1 MQYQAYCFL
10 HKGGGKMLEKLRD
23 HMANNGYQFN
33 ADFVIGGEFNRFK
46 FGNGKNENGYCQV
59 WDNVNNFHAQYGDWK
74 TGKIHKWN
82 SNGGKP
88 LSPTQTKQI
97 KQGQQKQADNR
108 AKDQEQAG
116 IKANEIYAK
125 AQQSTVFNAYLKSK
139 GFDQYQGLEHPAR
152 QDDKGNLIIP
162 LSSIDGQIK
171 SLQTIYANGNKRL
184 FKGGLKK
191 GTFCV
196 LGDLSTLHKNVYVC
210 EGYATALSV
219 YLAFKQKRAVV
230 FAIDCGNLFPVF
242 AALKSK
248 YKSKQFINCA
258 DNDHTKN
265 ENAGIKQAK
274 TIKEKLGIPFVY
286 PDFINGTDG
295 TDFDDQRQE
304 KGLEAVKERLLSIVI
319 DNAEEGQ
326 EPDTLEKI
334 LQGTELFKN
343 ISDEPY
349 ITIENGRTIKI
360 NSKLFNDWLMM
371 TWHKEMGRYLK
382 DNEVKN
388 IAQNV
393 RSRAI
398 FGTGNKKTEVFNRVG
413 YSNDRENVYID
424 LVDEYSNIVQ
434 VGKNGW
440 SVITA
445 KSAGV
450 KFENTQN
457 MNPLPYPTGGG
468 NIDKLW
474 QHTNITKDDQKKLV
488 LAWLVNCLIPFY
500 GYPILVFYGGQSTAK
515 STTQSNLR
523 DLIDPSQGNLRNKSQ
538 KSDFLGTQAFNN
550 YIVSLENLGTG
561 RDGLSP
567 SEQNALCTISTGG
580 AISNRK
586 LHTDSEESLQKV
598 KNPIMMNGISGFVTA
613 QDLISRSIILTLE
626 PFNKPKRDDNEVSLA
641 FENDKAE
648 IFGALLDLT
657 AKVLQ
662 VLSSIQSDDLP
673 RMAGYGKIGIA
684 IEQVIDKTD
693 GKKFLEIYR
702 NNQDNAI
709 GEVLDGEP
717 VIIALMSYLKKQV
730 DNPMNINGYLGSW
743 IDLVKHL
750 KNEADR
756 DIGINLD
763 RLSPKGLSAKI
774 RANAPALKT
783 VGVEFKDLPRTNKTA
798 MVEITMD

>member
-74 TGKIHKWN
+74 TGKIYRWN
-82 SNGGKP
+82 SNSGKP

-702 NNQDNAI
+702 HNQDNAI
-709 GEVLDGEP
+709 GEVLDSEP
-717 VIIALMSYLKKQV
+717 VIIALMSYLQKQV
-730 DNPMNINGYLGSW
+730 DNPMSINGYLGSW